1 MKIEISKE
9 KIIHFFLILFIIF
22 LFTYSY
28 DYSYPIE
35 AVPDEV
41 GQLKN
46 VYGMLWFKT
55 LLLPFESSYSVWT
68 HYPYLIP
75 TVVYWSFIYFFY
87 NFNNFNELQLYIFDN
102 YYQVVPFLRLTTA
115 FYFLICFLFLKSIL
129 SKFYNNKFAN
139 IFFYLICFSFF
150 TVINVHSAKH
160 WIIDCS
166 TIILSIFHYYKY
178 LNSRKISFLILSS
191 ILFCMAVLSSYP
203 LIVTSIFFIIISTLE
218 IKKKRTIFFNFALY
232 TLVFLLLL
240 FFTIFAGIGNVANN
254 YLELA
259 TKFQLYK
266 SYQILINFYEL
277 NLPLAIISIVAI
289 LYFFIKNKLFIL
301 ILLPSFFYII
311 IFGFF
316 DAQPRYSI
324 FLNFNLSLFS
334 AIFLSKI
341 KNFRLILFVLF
352 FYIAI
357 NTFHS
362 VLWLKIISK
371 VDTRLDVR
379 NFLVENQ
386 DQNNFIIYNTFG
398 FNYLPPTKK
407 SLSIIQD
414 KLPRS
419 LGDKDKYY
427 IKNSFKEGV
436 NGVSL
441 WRLENSYSNEEIDNF
456 ISYLILNKFNV
467 IFINEKFG
475 KIAKFDQPA
484 PDSYRYLQA
493 KYKFIEIR
501 SYQNY
506 RNDNRYLNLDLLGDV
521 LINFI
526 NINYTLKNI
535 VRPGPNITIYYVK
548 HN

>member
-1 MKIEISKE
+1 MKLGIIEE
-9 KIIHFFLILFIIF
+9 KIIHFFLFSLIIL

-55 LLLPFESSYSVWT
+55 LLLPFDSSYSVWT

-75 TVVYWSFIYFFY
+75 TVVYWLFIYFFY
-87 NFNNFNELQLYIFDN
+87 NFNNFSEFQSYIFDN
-102 YYQVVPFLRLTTA
+102 YYQVVPFLRLSTA
-115 FYFLICFLFLKSIL
+115 FYFFICIFFLKKIL
-129 SKFYNNKFAN
+129 SKFYNNRVAN
-139 IFFYLICFSFF
+139 IFFYLTCFSFF
-150 TVINVHSAKH
+150 TIINVHSAKH
-160 WIIDCS
+160 WMIDCS
-166 TIILSIFHYYKY
+166 TIMLSIFFYYKY
-178 LNSRKISFLILSS
+178 LETKKILFLILSPFF
-191 ILFCMAVLSSYP
+191 FCMAVLSSYP
-203 LIVTSIFFIIISTLE
+203 LIVTSIIFIIISTVE
-218 IKKKRTIFFNFALY
+218 VKKKKIIFFHFVLY
-232 TLVFLLLL
+232 ILVFLALLV
-240 FFTIFAGIGNVANN
+240 FTIFAGIGNVANN
-254 YLELA
+254 FFELT

-266 SYQILINFYEL
+266 SYQILVNFYEL
-277 NLPLAIISIVAI
+277 NSPLALISIIAI
-289 LYFFIKNKLFIL
+289 LFFFIKNKIFIL
-301 ILLPSFFYII
+301 ILLPSFFYIL

-324 FLNFNLSLFS
+324 FLNLNLSIFS
-334 AIFLSKI
+334 AFFLSQI
-341 KNFRLILFVLF
+341 KNYRLILIVLF
-352 FYIAI
+352 FYIVL

-362 VLWLKIISK
+362 VRWLQIISK
-371 VDTRLDVR
+371 EDTRLKTR
-379 NFLVENQ
+379 NFLKEYQN
-386 DQNNFIIYNTFG
+386 QNNFIIYNTFG

-414 KLPRS
+414 KLPKS
-419 LGDKDKYY
+419 MGDKDNYY
-427 IKNSFKEGV
+427 INNSFNEGV

-441 WRLENSYSNEEIDNF
+441 WRLENSYSKEEIDNF
-456 ISYLILNKFNV
+456 ISYLILNKFKV

-484 PDSYRYLQA
+484 PETYRYLQS

-506 RNDNRYLNLDLLGDV
+506 RNDSRNINLDLLGDV

-526 NINYTLKNI
+526 HINYTLNNI
-535 VRPGPNITIYYVK
+535 VRPGPNITIYHLIK
-548 HN
+548 